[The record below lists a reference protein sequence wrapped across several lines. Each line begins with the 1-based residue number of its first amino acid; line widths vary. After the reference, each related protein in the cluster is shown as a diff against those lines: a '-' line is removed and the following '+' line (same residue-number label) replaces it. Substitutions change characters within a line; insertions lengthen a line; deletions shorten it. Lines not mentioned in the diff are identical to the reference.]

1 MSAEIRVFVSGTFAD
16 FQALNRVWP
25 TIRARAR
32 ARRRLVDIDLR
43 WGVPANSS
51 PRQTLLVCLSEVR
64 RADVVVCLLGARYGW
79 VPDAADAAAAWAEL
93 GEEGVPSPGASITEL
108 ELAMAKKHGVPIVA
122 FERDDKLVSGSR
134 PMRAALGGAASKW
147 AETAGSEAARRMASL
162 RAALRDTGAS
172 AAYAAAFDGVDASGG
187 VRLRFDELAAQ
198 AVGRVWAAIEAV
210 LPADADDGAGAAH
223 SAEAARAALVGACP
237 RLFGRRAE
245 LDVLVDS
252 AAADDDGSARLG
264 SSRLEESG
272 RDDGE
277 AEAEARA
284 RLAVVWGDSGVG
296 KSALLAALSARLA
309 DERGGRVHV
318 LPVLCG
324 GASGITTAG
333 AACERISELVGG
345 RAVDADLAPSLLPAC
360 LAEAAAGLPEGESI
374 VVIVDGADEAG
385 V

>member
-16 FQALNRVWP
+16 FQAERALLHRLVWP
-25 TIRARAR
+25 TIRERCATR
-32 ARRRLVDIDLR
+32 RRRLVDIDLR

-108 ELAMAKKHGVPIVA
+108 ELAMANKHGVPIVA

-162 RAALRDTGAS
+162 RAALRESGAS

-210 LPADADDGAGAAH
+210 LPASADADGAGAAH

-245 LDVLVDS
+245 LDALVEVAL

-272 RDDGE
+272 LQLESRRNVINPVFQPFDSAKIAHVRIK
-277 AEAEARA
+277 AE
-284 RLAVVWGDSGVG
+284 LK
-296 KSALLAALSARLA
+296 KSN
-309 DERGGRVHV
+309 
-318 LPVLCG
+318 
-324 GASGITTAG
+324 
-333 AACERISELVGG
+333 
-345 RAVDADLAPSLLPAC
+345 
-360 LAEAAAGLPEGESI
+360 
-374 VVIVDGADEAG
+374 
-385 V
+385 